1 LNQTIDIE
9 LPPLY
14 GKQHRALYN
23 DARYSVVE
31 GSTKCG
37 KTHGCLV
44 WQIGEVFAKHGDH
57 WWVAPVHPQAKI
69 AFARAKRYIPRGLY
83 TANDSEQCIRIAHP
97 GSPGEVWST
106 WWFKSGEKPDNLYGE
121 DVYSAVID
129 EASRIRE
136 ASWHAVRSTLTATR
150 GPLRIIGNVKGR
162 GSWFYRMARK
172 AQQGA
177 DGYSYHKITAYDAV
191 DAGVLD
197 AREIEDAKQALP
209 EHVFKELFLAEP
221 ADDGGNPFGL
231 AHIDLATT
239 EALSSKPPVV
249 WGWDVAKSYDWTV
262 GIALDEDGAVC
273 RFERFQ
279 KDWRA
284 TKEHIAQVTKR
295 RGLIDSTG
303 VGDPILED
311 LRHMGA
317 PLEGFKFTSSSKQ
330 QIMEGLATAIQQG
343 LVRFPDGVIVRELEV
358 FEYEYTRTGVRYSA
372 PPGLHDDCVCAL
384 ALAVHAFGKM
394 ARSYKPRLKFSMAG
408 RRR

>member
-1 LNQTIDIE
+1 
-9 LPPLY
+9 
-14 GKQHRALYN
+14 
-23 DARYSVVE
+23 
-31 GSTKCG
+31 
-37 KTHGCLV
+37 
-44 WQIGEVFAKHGDH
+44 
-57 WWVAPVHPQAKI
+57 
-69 AFARAKRYIPRGLY
+69 
-83 TANDSEQCIRIAHP
+83 
-97 GSPGEVWST
+97 
-106 WWFKSGEKPDNLYGE
+106 
-121 DVYSAVID
+121 
-129 EASRIRE
+129 
-136 ASWHAVRSTLTATR
+136 
-150 GPLRIIGNVKGR
+150 
-162 GSWFYRMARK
+162 
-172 AQQGA
+172 
-177 DGYSYHKITAYDAV
+177 
-191 DAGVLD
+191 
-197 AREIEDAKQALP
+197 
-209 EHVFKELFLAEP
+209 
-221 ADDGGNPFGL
+221 
-231 AHIDLATT
+231 
-239 EALSSKPPVV
+239 
-249 WGWDVAKSYDWTV
+249 
-262 GIALDEDGAVC
+262 VC